1 MKEVFGFISQGRI
14 HLPKMDIMHREY
26 RLKEIEEEIKKAES
40 QKKLAVLI
48 MFISIFF
55 LWPLLIIGGIMYYN
69 ENNKLKELNKEK
81 KELSYQNYY
90 DTL

>member
-1 MKEVFGFISQGRI
+1 
-14 HLPKMDIMHREY
+14 MHREI

-48 MFISIFF
+48 MIISIFI

-90 DTL
+90 DTF